1 MRRKFLILTFMTLLL
16 SGCSAEVNLE
26 IVDDKIN
33 ESTVITAYENAIY
46 SKEILRTSFRN
57 YIPAF
62 ARDVIVDTM
71 PDEEFPDVKYYEKS
85 ETDLGNGYLFNY
97 RYTFNIAEYEE
108 ARTVKDGFRSYN
120 ISYDRSNNKLTLST
134 DNEGIIYF
142 NDYPSLDEVIINIKT
157 DYLVEDNNAD
167 RKDGNTYTWVFTKD
181 SNKSIN
187 MVINM
192 ENNSNTP
199 LGIDEGIIIIV
210 IAFGILVLLTVII
223 LRLKNSK
230 NNKI

>member
-1 MRRKFLILTFMTLLL
+1 MKSKCLILVFLIFMMC
-16 SGCSAEVNLE
+16 GCTAEVNLDISDNKIKE
-26 IVDDKIN
+26 SVD
-33 ESTVITAYENAIY
+33 ITFYQNALYPKDII
-46 SKEILRTSFRN
+46 KTSFRN
-57 YIPAF
+57 YIPVYAKNL
-62 ARDVIVDTM
+62 IVDTM

-167 RKDGNTYTWVFTKD
+167 RKEGNTYTWVFTKD

>member
-1 MRRKFLILTFMTLLL
+1 MTLLL

-26 IVDDKIN
+26 IVNDKIN

-46 SKEILRTSFRN
+46 SKELIRTSFRN

-62 ARDVIVDTM
+62 AKDVIVDTM
-71 PDEEFPDVKYYEKS
+71 PDEEFPDVKYYLKS
-85 ETDLGNGYLFNY
+85 TTDLGNGYEFNY
-97 RYTFNIAEYEE
+97 KYTFDIDEYEE
-108 ARTVKDGFRSYN
+108 ARTVKDGFKSYN
-120 ISYDRSNNKLTLST
+120 ISYDRSNSKLTLST

-167 RKDGNTYTWVFTKD
+167 RKDGNTYTWIFNKD
-181 SNKSIN
+181 SKKSIN

-192 ENNSNTP
+192 ENNSSNV
-199 LGIDEGIIIIV
+199 LGIDNGVIIIIV
-210 IAFGILVLLTVII
+210 SLVIIAFIVFIFLMT
-223 LRLKNSK
+223 K
-230 NNKI
+230 NNKNNKL

>member
-1 MRRKFLILTFMTLLL
+1 MTLLL

-85 ETDLGNGYLFNY
+85 ETDSGNFHFVSADPEYHFSVRLIIHLHCFCLFAD
-97 RYTFNIAEYEE
+97 FE
-108 ARTVKDGFRSYN
+108 
-120 ISYDRSNNKLTLST
+120 LSAC
-134 DNEGIIYF
+134 
-142 NDYPSLDEVIINIKT
+142 PVC
-157 DYLVEDNNAD
+157 A
-167 RKDGNTYTWVFTKD
+167 
-181 SNKSIN
+181 
-187 MVINM
+187 
-192 ENNSNTP
+192 
-199 LGIDEGIIIIV
+199 
-210 IAFGILVLLTVII
+210 VL
-223 LRLKNSK
+223 
-230 NNKI
+230 